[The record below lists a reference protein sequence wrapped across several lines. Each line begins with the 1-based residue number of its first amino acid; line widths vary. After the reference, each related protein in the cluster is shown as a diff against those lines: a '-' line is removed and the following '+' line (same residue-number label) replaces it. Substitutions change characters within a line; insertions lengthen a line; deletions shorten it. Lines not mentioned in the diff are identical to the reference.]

1 MVGEPLESVTVDF
14 CVTDGAGSRS
24 STRKQRDCPSLTR
37 DLDASKIESKKV
49 EWRSTALNVGSTAHS
64 CQFGIIRFNSFVV
77 TVNFESRRHILAN
90 SSVFYLNL
98 GT

>member
-49 EWRSTALNVGSTAHS
+49 EWRSTALNSAQRWLNGAFLSIRYRSV
-64 CQFGIIRFNSFVV
+64 QFLRGYREF
-77 TVNFESRRHILAN
+77 
-90 SSVFYLNL
+90 
-98 GT
+98 